1 MKRKSP
7 YSFEAYTLADGG
19 EIVVY
24 NFNEGSNEKEY
35 MVPFMGQDDIGI
47 RNSASRNNLA
57 GTPAKVRITVELLP

>member
-7 YSFEAYTLADGG
+7 YSFEAYTLANGG

-24 NFNEGSNEKEY
+24 NVNRGFSRPEYLVPYMNQDEAGIVRSAAHSGSH
-35 MVPFMGQDDIGI
+35 
-47 RNSASRNNLA
+47 